1 MSAPLIAAPLSSPA
15 GARPGRP
22 GSPRRGPDRRL
33 RPVEHAAPVAR
44 RRPRLAYGVVAVV
57 AALAIA
63 GVQMM
68 LSILTTQSSYEI
80 SSLTQQQSELQWQRQ
95 MLSDDVAGLSSP
107 QYLAAN
113 AAALGMVI
121 EESPNYLR
129 LSDGAVLGAGIAAEG
144 GASIDALGRG
154 SVANDLIADRP
165 LVTEPDATIQG
176 APVDTTGA
184 GVSDTP
190 PPVADSLPTPATH

>member
-1 MSAPLIAAPLSSPA
+1 MSAPLIATAPRPRVGSSAPA
-15 GARPGRP
+15 
-22 GSPRRGPDRRL
+22 RRL
-33 RPVEHAAPVAR
+33 RAVETPAVRLR
-44 RRPRLAYGVVAVV
+44 RRPRLVYGIVAVL

-63 GVQMM
+63 GAQMI
-68 LSILTTQSSYEI
+68 LSILTTQGSYEL
-80 SSLTQQQSELQWQRQ
+80 SSLTRQQSELQWERQ
-95 MLSDDVAGLSSP
+95 MLADDVAGLSSP

-144 GASIDALGRG
+144 TASIDALGRG
-154 SVANDLIADRP
+154 AVANKLIADTP

-176 APVDTTGA
+176 APLGA
-184 GVSDTP
+184 GDGVGDTP
-190 PPVADSLPTPATH
+190 PPLADSLPTPATH

>member
-1 MSAPLIAAPLSSPA
+1 MSAPLIAAPLTSPT
-15 GARPGRP
+15 GPRPARPGA
-22 GSPRRGPDRRL
+22 PDRTTERRL
-33 RPVEHAAPVAR
+33 RPVEQTVPGAR
-44 RRPRLAYGVVAVV
+44 RRPRLAYGIVAVV

-129 LSDGAVLGAGIAAEG
+129 LSDGAVLGPGIAAEG
-144 GASIDALGRG
+144 GVSIDALGRG
-154 SVANDLIADRP
+154 SVANNLIADRP

-176 APVDTTGA
+176 APVASTGD
-184 GVSDTP
+184 GLTDTP
-190 PPVADSLPTPATH
+190 PPVADTLPTPATH

>member
-1 MSAPLIAAPLSSPA
+1 MSAPLIAAPVNSPA
-15 GARPGRP
+15 GRRIARP
-22 GSPRRGPDRRL
+22 GSPGGTPERRL
-33 RPVEHAAPVAR
+33 RPVEQAVPRSR

-57 AALAIA
+57 ASLAIA
-63 GVQMM
+63 SAQMM
-68 LSILTTQSSYEI
+68 LSILTTQGSYEI
-80 SSLTQQQSELQWQRQ
+80 SSLTQQQSELQWERQ

-176 APVDTTGA
+176 APVATTGA
-184 GVSDTP
+184 GLSDTP
-190 PPVADSLPTPATH
+190 PPVADTLPTPATH